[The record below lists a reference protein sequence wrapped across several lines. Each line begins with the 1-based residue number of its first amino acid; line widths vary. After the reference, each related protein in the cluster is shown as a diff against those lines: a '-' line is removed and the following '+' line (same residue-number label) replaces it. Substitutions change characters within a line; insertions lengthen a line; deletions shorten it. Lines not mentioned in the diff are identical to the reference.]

1 MAEFVNVYAT
11 KKENIDKTFIRG
23 DIVIVNREKLY
34 IVDKYGRK
42 NYMCKLCNKCSKF
55 HICDQELED
64 MLGKFWYKY
73 KKKYINIGLIYN

>member
-55 HICDQELED
+55 HICDQKLED